1 MSYSPYMQAP
11 QPALPPEA
19 YDPPDPLRRR
29 EFERMAS
36 EKWRLRIITERD
48 DDGEI
53 VYVDD
58 TTSLAWA
65 FWRAAIEQVLSRQTR
80 RSRENAW
87 EDSTPGSRPAR
98 LDDGA
103 AWKDT
108 P

>member
-80 RSRENAW
+80 RSRENAG